1 MITKKYTLLACIQ
14 YFSMVSAI
22 LRQNIKENEP
32 KPKHRFPSI
41 LLTAGFLGVA
51 CMLGSCVQLREVA
64 WSCVKL
70 RGTYSGGCV
79 ELRGVA

>member
-1 MITKKYTLLACIQ
+1 M
-14 YFSMVSAI
+14 
-22 LRQNIKENEP
+22 
-32 KPKHRFPSI
+32 

-51 CMLGSCVQLREVA
+51 CMLGSCVKLREVA

-79 ELRGVA
+79 ELRGVAWSCVELRGCPGVH